1 MTRNLIAAIG
11 AIMLASW
18 VCVAQEP
25 AASPAASPQPSTA
38 RPASGEIEQ
47 LRKKVQQLT
56 LENTRLRARV
66 AELERRTQAQT
77 LRDRLMQE
85 EDRALKLQSQLLT
98 VGEQEA
104 NVQSQ
109 LDQVNEQLRPE
120 NIDNLQIYGSVR
132 PEEVRDATK
141 RRLTTQQRT
150 IQSQLQLILQ
160 SRTRLQSSL
169 STTDLSIQ
177 KLRQQL
183 ATILQ
188 Q

>member
-18 VCVAQEP
+18 VCLAQEP
-25 AASPAASPQPSTA
+25 AASPAASPQTTAA
-38 RPASGEIEQ
+38 RPANPELDQ

-66 AELERRTQAQT
+66 AELERRTSAQT

-98 VGEQEA
+98 VGEQEG
-104 NVQSQ
+104 NVQAQ

-132 PEEVRDATK
+132 PEEVRDAT
-141 RRLTTQQRT
+141 RRKLTTQQRG
-150 IQSQLQLILQ
+150 IQAQLQLILQ
-160 SRTRLQSSL
+160 SRSRLQSSL
-169 STTDLSIQ
+169 STTDALIQ
-177 KLRQQL
+177 RLRQQL
-183 ATILQ
+183 ATALQ
-188 Q
+188 